1 MPLVHV
7 ATAFDN
13 PGSPDIRFLQEAARL
28 GEVHAM
34 LWSDQ
39 ALRCR
44 TGAEPRF
51 PVAERLYFLESLRYV
66 KQATV
71 VEAPSA
77 PWAFPASG
85 GPGPDLWV
93 VDEKAASPEQAA
105 FCRARDIHYHV
116 VRQAELA
123 GFPAA
128 APEPPSPG
136 RPKVLVTGSFDWFHS
151 GHVRFFE
158 EVSGLGDLYVVVG
171 HDRNIRLLKGAGHPL
186 YPEQERSYL
195 CGSIRFVKR
204 AMISSGD
211 GWLDAEP
218 EIRQLKPEVYAVN
231 EDGDKPE
238 KRAFCREHG
247 IDYVVLKRTPKAG
260 LAPRSS
266 TGLKAALP
274 PEPPG
279 S

>member
-1 MPLVHV
+1 MPHVHV

-13 PGSPDIRFLQEAARL
+13 PGSRDIRFLQEAARL
-28 GEVHAM
+28 GEVHAL

-39 ALRCR
+39 ALRR
-44 TGAEPRF
+44 LTGAAPRF
-51 PVAERLYFLESLRYV
+51 PSAERLYFLEALRFV
-66 KQATV
+66 KQATI
-71 VEAPSA
+71 VEAPPVPGA
-77 PWAFPASG
+77 LPECG
-85 GPGPDLWV
+85 GPPPEVWV
-93 VDEKAASPEQAA
+93 VDESAGQPDQQA
-105 FCRARDIHYHV
+105 FCRSRGIRYHG
-116 VRQAELA
+116 VREAELS

-128 APEPPSPG
+128 TPEPPSPG

-158 EVSGLGDLYVVVG
+158 EVSELGDLYVVVG
-171 HDRNIRLLKGAGHPL
+171 HDRNLRLLKGEGHPL

-204 AMISSGD
+204 AMISTGN

-218 EIRQLKPEVYAVN
+218 EIRQLKPEIYAVN

-238 KRAFCREHG
+238 KREFCRDLG
-247 IDYVVLKRTPKAG
+247 IEYRVLKRTPKAG

-266 TGLKAALP
+266 TGLKSVQP
-274 PEPPG
+274 
-279 S
+279 